1 MKKLSVILFAIILF
15 CVGCG
20 QEEESIDFQF
30 EPDPVSFDGDGD
42 QERPRTS
49 RWAND
54 GDPNSIQNPDY
65 PLGTKER
72 ERPNERNRRGFESEI
87 DPRPGIGSPEKR
99 DGDSIKTPSQLDD
112 LLEEVV
118 ELTNREREVNGLPA
132 LEIDKELQD
141 VAQEKSADMAEL
153 NYFSH
158 ESPTY
163 GSPFDMLDEFEIEY
177 KVAAENIAA
186 GFFDPEDVV
195 NGWMKSEGHRKNILD
210 ENVTHIGVGYEE
222 GGEMETYWTQL
233 FIAK

>member
-1 MKKLSVILFAIILF
+1 MKKLTVILFALIIF

-20 QEEESIDFQF
+20 QEEESIDFKF
-30 EPDPVSFDGDGD
+30 EPDPVSFEDDD
-42 QERPRTS
+42 VRPRQN

-65 PLGTKER
+65 PIGTKER
-72 ERPNERNRRGFESEI
+72 ERTNENNQRGFESEI

-99 DGDSIKTPSQLDD
+99 DGDSVKTPSQLED
-112 LLEEVV
+112 LLEEIV

-132 LEIDKELQD
+132 LQIDTELQD
-141 VAQEKSADMAEL
+141 VAQEKSADMADL

-163 GSPFDMLDEFEIEY
+163 GSPFDMLNEFGIDYE
-177 KVAAENIAA
+177 VAAENIAA

-195 NGWMKSEGHRKNILD
+195 NGWMNSEGHRENILN
-210 ENVTHIGVGYEE
+210 EEVTHIGVGFEE
-222 GGEMETYWTQL
+222 GGEMGTYWTQL

>member
-1 MKKLSVILFAIILF
+1 MKKVTVILFAIILF

-20 QEEESIDFQF
+20 QEEESIDFKF
-30 EPDPVSFDGDGD
+30 EPDPVSFGGNGD
-42 QERPRTS
+42 EVRPRQN

-54 GDPNSIQNPDY
+54 GDSNSIQNPEY
-65 PLGTKER
+65 SIGTKKR
-72 ERPNERNRRGFESEI
+72 ERTNGRNRRGFESET

-99 DGDSIKTPSQLDD
+99 DGDSIKTQSQLDD

-118 ELTNREREVNGLPA
+118 ELTNREREVNGLPT
-132 LEIDKELQD
+132 LKIDPELQD
-141 VAQEKSADMAEL
+141 VAQEKSADMADL

-163 GSPFDMLDEFEIEY
+163 GSPFDMLNEFGIDYE
-177 KVAAENIAA
+177 VAAENIAA

-195 NGWMKSEGHRKNILD
+195 NGWMKSEGHRENILNQ
-210 ENVTHIGVGYEE
+210 NVTHIGVGFEE
-222 GGEMETYWTQL
+222 GGEMGTYWTQL